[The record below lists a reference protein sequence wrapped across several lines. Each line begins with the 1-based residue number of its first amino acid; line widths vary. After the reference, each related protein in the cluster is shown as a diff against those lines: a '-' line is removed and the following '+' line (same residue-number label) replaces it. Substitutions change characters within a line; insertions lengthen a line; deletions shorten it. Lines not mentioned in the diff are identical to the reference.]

1 MKDEE
6 IRVRFGTG
14 DQSKYLEVEIEGMGT
29 ANCPGGSIFYL
40 EKDEGRWILRVW
52 ADINQ
57 EYYTHRIDLTGA
69 KEELWEKKDSKEKE
83 IEQCKFC
90 E

>member
-14 DQSKYLEVEIEGMGT
+14 EQSNYIEVEIEGMST
-29 ANCPGGSIFYL
+29 ACCPGGSILYL

-52 ADINQ
+52 ADITQ
-57 EYYTHRIDLTGA
+57 EDATHRIDLTGA

-83 IEQCKFC
+83 IEQCKF
-90 E
+90 